1 MLRKQEEWQR
11 YRRQAE
17 HTLSSA
23 GPDRKAGDH
32 DWACFKAQQAGG
44 LAPKGYIRAAREY
57 VTGHSVT
64 RLLGGVGQEVPDELV
79 GCARD
84 LDKVYIPARY
94 PDAYDSG
101 APMDY
106 YGPPDSEKAIR
117 CAARILRWLD
127 DRAAAQSS

>member
-1 MLRKQEEWQR
+1 MPIKQEEWQR

-23 GPDRKAGDH
+23 GRDRKAGDH
-32 DWACFKAQQAGG
+32 DWACFKAQQAAE
-44 LAPKGYIRAAREY
+44 LALKGYVRATREY

-64 RLLGGVGQEVPDELV
+64 RLLGALGEEVPDELV
-79 GCARD
+79 RCAHD